1 MNYSFILDE
10 KNKINIDELT
20 QSIDI
25 EIIGK
30 DPKNLIKENISFI
43 NEKNIIKL
51 PDGDEMSKMIIG
63 KALKNDNKLKA
74 DEKREIEFAK
84 KYQILSKNTALFAE
98 ILNDSENKQTKL
110 IKVNLND
117 YETQRIGDV
126 KLFSGGFRPM
136 VFSQLN
142 AAPRSL
148 GMVGCARPMVK
159 CCKAMPMM
167 ERSAMPK
174 KKMAKMDE
182 KIGRYE
188 MNSCAPV
195 KNIIANNNNNP
206 NEVKDELTRLIMS
219 QDIIEGTWNENEE
232 TKKIINIITQDKFNK
247 ISNKVKGLNKGM
259 QEIKII
265 YTLLVIFYLN
275 IKHSDKLNDYRL
287 VINKSKKYL
296 MSQGI
301 KYEEFIVG
309 I

>member
-10 KNKINIDELT
+10 KNKINIDKLT

-43 NEKNIIKL
+43 NDKNIIKL

-63 KALKNDNKLKA
+63 KALKNDNNLKA

-117 YETQRIGDV
+117 YETKRIGGGQ
-126 KLFSGGFRPM
+126 LFSGGFRPM
-136 VFSQLN
+136 LFSQLN
-142 AAPRSL
+142 AAPRSF
-148 GMVGCARPMVK
+148 GMVGCARPMITCCNAMPMGK
-159 CCKAMPMM
+159 CFNAMPMM
-167 ERSAMPK
+167 KKSAMPK
-174 KKMAKMDE
+174 KKMAKMDA
-182 KIGRYE
+182 KIGRCE

-232 TKKIINIITQDKFNK
+232 TI
-247 ISNKVKGLNKGM
+247 
-259 QEIKII
+259 
-265 YTLLVIFYLN
+265 
-275 IKHSDKLNDYRL
+275 
-287 VINKSKKYL
+287 
-296 MSQGI
+296 MSE
-301 KYEEFIVG
+301 KAEN
-309 I
+309 

>member
-1 MNYSFILDE
+1 LDE
-10 KNKINIDELT
+10 KNKINIDELA

-63 KALKNDNKLKA
+63 KALKNDNNLKA
-74 DEKREIEFAK
+74 DEKEEIKFAK

-117 YETQRIGDV
+117 YETKRIGGGQ
-126 KLFSGGFRPM
+126 LFSGGFRPM
-136 VFSQLN
+136 LFSQLN
-142 AAPRSL
+142 AAPRSF
-148 GMVGCARPMVK
+148 GMVGCARPMITCCNAMPMGK
-159 CCKAMPMM
+159 CFNAMPMM
-167 ERSAMPK
+167 KKCAMPMK
-174 KKMAKMDE
+174 KNVN
-182 KIGRYE
+182 
-188 MNSCAPV
+188 MNIDMNLGARV
-195 KNIIANNNNNP
+195 KDNVINNKNNP

-247 ISNKVKGLNKGM
+247 ITNKVKGLNKGI

-265 YTLLVIFYLN
+265 YTLLVIYYLN
-275 IKHSDKLNDYRL
+275 NKHSDKLNDYRL

-301 KYEEFIVG
+301 KYEEFIIG